1 MKTVILSIILS
12 FCCMFTHAQQRVI
25 KVTLNNIPP
34 YDVLKCRTTS
44 NLTENT
50 EYLGDYQANTNSWL
64 YQIPDSILDQA
75 QYFQFFGKR
84 NDSPKIKFMHPC
96 FRVIADKDSTLFS
109 QHFLIW
115 TMLILYS
122 YMLSLCIKTQSET
135 VLFMV

>member
-1 MKTVILSIILS
+1 MKTAILSIILS
-12 FCCMFTHAQQRVI
+12 FCCMFIHAQQRLI
-25 KVTLNNIPP
+25 KVTLDNIPP

-44 NLTENT
+44 NLTGNT

-84 NDSPKIKFMHPC
+84 NDSPEIKFMHPASELLQ
-96 FRVIADKDSTLFS
+96 IKTQHSFS

-115 TMLILYS
+115 KMLILYS